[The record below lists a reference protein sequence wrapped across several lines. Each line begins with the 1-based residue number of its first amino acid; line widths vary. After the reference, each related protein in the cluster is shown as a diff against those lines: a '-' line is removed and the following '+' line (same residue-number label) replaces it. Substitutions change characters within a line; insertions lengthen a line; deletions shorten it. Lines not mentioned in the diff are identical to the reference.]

1 VVCQV
6 GLRGH
11 VACRIL
17 SQMGFDCYN
26 LSGGYRLWKSIFKG
40 TVPVKKDRTINS
52 ETMRPVETKV
62 IQLDACGLQCPGPIM
77 KLAEAVKQAAEGE
90 TIEIKTTDPAFGAD
104 VEAWCRRT
112 GNTFESMSSSKGVTT
127 AVLKKGGLK
136 TCLPSAS
143 GDNKNI
149 IVFSGDLDKAI
160 ASFIIANASAALG
173 RKVSMFF
180 TFWGLNILRKP
191 EKVKVKKNLIE
202 RMFGFMMPRGAGK
215 LGLSNMN
222 MGGMG
227 AKMIKGIMKK
237 KNVSSLQEMIRQAMD
252 NGVELIACTMSM
264 DLMGLKLEEL
274 IDGVKP
280 GGAAAMLANAEE
292 SDMSLFI

>member
-1 VVCQV
+1 
-6 GLRGH
+6 
-11 VACRIL
+11 
-17 SQMGFDCYN
+17 
-26 LSGGYRLWKSIFKG
+26 
-40 TVPVKKDRTINS
+40 
-52 ETMRPVETKV
+52 
-62 IQLDACGLQCPGPIM
+62 M
-77 KLAEAVKQAAEGE
+77 KLAEAVKNAADGD
-90 TIEIKTTDPAFGAD
+90 TIEIQASDPAFGAD
-104 VEAWCRRT
+104 VEAWSRRT
-112 GNTFESMSSSKGVTT
+112 GNTFEGMSTSKGITT
-127 AVLKKGGLK
+127 AVLKKGGSK
-136 TCLPSAS
+136 TCLPGPG

-160 ASFIIANASAALG
+160 ASFIIANASAAMG

-191 EKVKVKKNLIE
+191 EKVKVIKNAIAK
-202 RMFGFMMPRGAGK
+202 MFGFMMPRGAKK

-227 AKMIKGIMKK
+227 AFMIKKIMKD
-237 KNVSSLQEMIRQAMD
+237 KNVQSLQEMIKTAMD
-252 NGVELIACTMSM
+252 SGVELIACTMSL
-264 DLMGLKLEEL
+264 DLMGLQLEEL